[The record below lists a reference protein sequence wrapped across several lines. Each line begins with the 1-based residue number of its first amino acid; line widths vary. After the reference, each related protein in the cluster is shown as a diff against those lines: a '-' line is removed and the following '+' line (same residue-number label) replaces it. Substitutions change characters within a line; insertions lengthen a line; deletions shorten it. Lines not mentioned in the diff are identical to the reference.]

1 MPASPGTL
9 VVCSIATTT
18 ASGSR
23 KKIAERH
30 AEQVIAKIDRINLPE
45 ANMAKKIMT
54 VDDSPTIR
62 QMLGMA
68 LKGAGYEVVEAENGK
83 DALSKLES
91 EKVSMLITDLNM
103 PEMNGIDLIRSV
115 RQSPGLRFLPI
126 IMLTTETQEAKRQAG
141 KAAGASG
148 WIVKPFK
155 PEQLLKVVQMVMA

>member
-1 MPASPGTL
+1 
-9 VVCSIATTT
+9 
-18 ASGSR
+18 
-23 KKIAERH
+23 
-30 AEQVIAKIDRINLPE
+30 
-45 ANMAKKIMT
+45 MAKKIMT

-83 DALSKLES
+83 DALTKLES

-103 PEMNGIDLIRSV
+103 PQMNGIDLIRSV

-126 IMLTTETQEAKRQAG
+126 IMLTTETQEVKRLEG